1 MPKFCSRS
9 FLKISVVL
17 LLVQLIPRFYFVLT
31 HIVAA
36 EILKGSLA
44 FPAAGDVA
52 ASGALNE
59 GKSFS
64 ITYTTFMV
72 FLHEA
77 VLKELG
83 QLLCYDC
90 LD

>member
-1 MPKFCSRS
+1 MS
-9 FLKISVVL
+9 FFPWKKDKKDKKDKNKGNDKT
-17 LLVQLIPRFYFVLT
+17 LT
-31 HIVAA
+31 PSATVRG
-36 EILKGSLA
+36 K
-44 FPAAGDVA
+44 GDVA
-52 ASGALNE
+52 GINE

-64 ITYTTFMV
+64 ITYTFMV